1 VTLFSLAGIAL
12 AAVTLPGV
20 WLALCVAL
28 LCNLWQPGMFNWWT
42 LGICAGAGA
51 LGEIIELAASAL
63 GAKKAGGTRAGALSA
78 LGGTLIGAFAG
89 SFFFFPIGTVAG
101 AVLGAGIGAMVG
113 EKVISKQGWHAS
125 SKIGAGAAAGR
136 LVATI
141 AKIAVAAGV
150 GVTLSVAAWVP

>member
-1 VTLFSLAGIAL
+1 MTLFSLAGIAL

-101 AVLGAGIGAMVG
+101 AVLGAGIGAMIGVDLCQQVVRFLINRTLRI
-113 EKVISKQGWHAS
+113 EVLAFNFTFKMHDRLIVI
-125 SKIGAGAAAGR
+125 AG
-136 LVATI
+136 T
-141 AKIAVAAGV
+141 
-150 GVTLSVAAWVP
+150 